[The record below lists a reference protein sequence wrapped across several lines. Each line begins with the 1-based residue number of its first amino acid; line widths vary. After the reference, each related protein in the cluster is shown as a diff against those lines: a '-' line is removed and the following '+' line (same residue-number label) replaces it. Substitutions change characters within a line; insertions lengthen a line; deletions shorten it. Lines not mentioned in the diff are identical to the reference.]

1 VQLTI
6 LKRLQ
11 INSIPAELI
20 EGRMRRKMRITLAA
34 IVLTACMAP
43 LAAAQTP
50 TVDHWTP
57 SQILGK
63 AAELDPKAHGPDGA
77 ASTKLEEYPNHYT
90 MVALRHKDGG
100 AEIHE
105 NFADFFYVVK
115 GQATLLTGGVL
126 QDAKTVAPGEIRG
139 SAVQNSEQKTI
150 LNVGDVVHIPA
161 GVPHQLLVAADS
173 TFVYFVIKVKE
184 K

>member
-1 VQLTI
+1 
-6 LKRLQ
+6 
-11 INSIPAELI
+11 
-20 EGRMRRKMRITLAA
+20 MRITIAA
-34 IVLTACMAP
+34 IVFTACMAP
-43 LAAAQTP
+43 LAPAQAP

-57 SQILGK
+57 SQILAK

-100 AEIHE
+100 GELHE

-115 GQATLLTGGVL
+115 GHATLLTGGAL
-126 QDAKTVAPGEIRG
+126 QDAKAVAPGELRG
-139 SAVQNSEQKTI
+139 SAVLNGAQTI

-161 GVPHQLLVAADS
+161 GVPHQLLVATNS

>member
-1 VQLTI
+1 
-6 LKRLQ
+6 
-11 INSIPAELI
+11 
-20 EGRMRRKMRITLAA
+20 MRITLAA

-43 LAAAQTP
+43 QAQAQAP

-57 SQILGK
+57 SQILAK
-63 AAELDPKAHGPDGA
+63 ASELDPKAHGPDGT

-90 MVALRHKDGG
+90 MVALRHKNGG
-100 AEIHE
+100 AELHE

-115 GQATLLTGGVL
+115 GHATLLTGGPL
-126 QDAKTVAPGEIRG
+126 QDEKTVSPGELRG
-139 SAVQNSEQKTI
+139 TAVESGARTV
-150 LNVGDVVHIPA
+150 LNKGDVVHIPA
-161 GVPHQLLVAADS
+161 GVSHQLLIPTGS